1 MTLKDAHGA
10 LDSLLNGAPEFGE
23 VSLKVIYHEGKIT
36 RLERAVV
43 EKVVAND
50 EVARQRG
57 SGRGDGVCTRTI

>member
-1 MTLKDAHGA
+1 MTFKDAQTA
-10 LDSLLNGAPEFGE
+10 LEALINGAPEFGE
-23 VSLKVIYHEGKIT
+23 VSLKVIFHEGKIT